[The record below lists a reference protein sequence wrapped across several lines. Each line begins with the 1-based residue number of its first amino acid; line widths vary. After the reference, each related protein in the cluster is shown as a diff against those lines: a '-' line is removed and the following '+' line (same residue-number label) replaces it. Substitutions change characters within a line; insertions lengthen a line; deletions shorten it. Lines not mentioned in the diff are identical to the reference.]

1 MTVTAPPLTGRRR
14 RIRITGLQ
22 AGIVLAL
29 VGVGLGAFFEVRPP
43 DAYGVC
49 MACHGRDLANSVVNS
64 LFGSRLTVAPA
75 SLVFPLLTVVGVVIG
90 AFVAAVVS
98 SEFRWRKPSQPM
110 RSFIYGV
117 VVMNAALL
125 AAACSIRLLLRTSA
139 GDVLGLIG
147 FMAMAAGVVL
157 ATVWL
162 RRQALR

>member
-1 MTVTAPPLTGRRR
+1 
-14 RIRITGLQ
+14 
-22 AGIVLAL
+22 
-29 VGVGLGAFFEVRPP
+29 
-43 DAYGVC
+43 
-49 MACHGRDLANSVVNS
+49 
-64 LFGSRLTVAPA
+64 VAPA

-98 SEFRWRKPSQPM
+98 GEFRWRRPSQPM